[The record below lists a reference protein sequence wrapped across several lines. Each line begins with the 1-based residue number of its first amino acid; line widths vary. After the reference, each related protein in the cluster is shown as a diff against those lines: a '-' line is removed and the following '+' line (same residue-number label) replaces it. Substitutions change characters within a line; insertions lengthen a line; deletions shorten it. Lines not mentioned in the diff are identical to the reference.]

1 MNLAHMSKARRIA
14 ENARFLAAQLK
25 NTYPLVD
32 TNIIDL
38 AARYKDTLLD
48 RRLMAR
54 RRLSAEEYRVAVLCI
69 EKSGD
74 YAAQL
79 LMNSLGKEGALRV
92 KEAIHDILENY
103 DGSGPKGKK
112 AEEIRPEAYLL
123 KLACAIQ
130 NMLDGVPNRNR
141 EDDSTSILSNIVLLV
156 GKHYPPEL
164 VASSIHLIEML
175 IESEGGGHNACR
187 MMELGR
193 ISASILHDISDYLA
207 VVSLYLQL
215 ASFEAHD
222 QAKVKRLCRLGTD
235 QIEKLLLYKDEMLA
249 FARGDAKKTKG
260 NLNSTIEEALE
271 LLEHRLKGVEIRKNY
286 DELPDF
292 EYYKTEIKQA
302 IANLLK
308 NATDAVDSKGGTI
321 SIWTYREDDE
331 AVVKISDNG
340 AGMDPGQLSKMFS
353 GMSTKRSGSGIGV
366 SFCKYV
372 IERHNGIIFYESA
385 KGEGTTVCF
394 KIPIFEG
401 NSPQDS

>member
-25 NTYPLVD
+25 GAYPLVD
-32 TNIIDL
+32 MNIIDL
-38 AARYKDTLLD
+38 AARYKDTMLD
-48 RRLMAR
+48 RRLMAKR
-54 RRLSAEEYRVAVLCI
+54 KLSPEEYRVAVLCI

-74 YAAQL
+74 YAAKL
-79 LMNSLGKEGALRV
+79 LVNSLGKEGALRV
-92 KEAIHDILENY
+92 KEAIYDILENY

-141 EDDSTSILSNIVLLV
+141 EDDSAPILSNIIMLV

-175 IESEGGGHNACR
+175 IESEGAGHNACR
-187 MMELGR
+187 LMELGR
-193 ISASILHDISDYLA
+193 ISAFILHDISDYLA

-222 QAKVKRLCRLGTD
+222 QAKVKRLCGLGTD

-249 FARGDAKKTKG
+249 FARGDAKKTLG

-271 LLEHRLKGVEIRKNY
+271 LLEHKLKDVEIRKNY
-286 DELPDF
+286 DDIPGF
-292 EYYKTEIKQA
+292 EYYKTEIKQVV
-302 IANLLK
+302 ANLLK
-308 NATDAVDSKGGTI
+308 NATEALDSNGGTI

-340 AGMDPGQLSKMFS
+340 TGMDGEQLRNAFS
-353 GMSTKRSGSGIGV
+353 GMSTKRPGSGMGV

-372 IERHNGIIFYESA
+372 IERHNGVIFYESK
-385 KGEGTTVCF
+385 KGKGTTVCF
-394 KIPIFEG
+394 RLPIFEAD
-401 NSPQDS
+401 SPQNH

>member
-25 NTYPLVD
+25 GAYPLVD
-32 TNIIDL
+32 MNIIDL
-38 AARYKDTLLD
+38 AARYKDTMLD
-48 RRLMAR
+48 RRLMAKR
-54 RRLSAEEYRVAVLCI
+54 KLSPEEYRVAVLCI

-74 YAAQL
+74 YAAKL
-79 LMNSLGKEGALRV
+79 LVNSLGKEGALRV
-92 KEAIHDILENY
+92 KEAIYDILENY

-141 EDDSTSILSNIVLLV
+141 EDDSTPILSNIIMLV

-175 IESEGGGHNACR
+175 IESEGAGHNACR
-187 MMELGR
+187 LMELGR
-193 ISASILHDISDYLA
+193 ISAFILHDISDYLA

-222 QAKVKRLCRLGTD
+222 QAKVKRLCGLGTD

-249 FARGDAKKTKG
+249 FARGDAKKTLG

-271 LLEHRLKGVEIRKNY
+271 LLEHKLKDVEIRKNY
-286 DELPDF
+286 DDIPGF
-292 EYYKTEIKQA
+292 EYYKTEIKQVV
-302 IANLLK
+302 ANLLK
-308 NATDAVDSKGGTI
+308 NATEALDSNGGTI

-340 AGMDPGQLSKMFS
+340 TGMDGEQLRNAFS
-353 GMSTKRSGSGIGV
+353 GMSTKRPGSGMGV

-372 IERHNGIIFYESA
+372 IERHNGVIFYESK
-385 KGEGTTVCF
+385 KGKGTTVCF
-394 KIPIFEG
+394 RLPIFEAD
-401 NSPQDS
+401 SPQNH